1 MPVILSQINDDWHKH
16 WEGLFLVG
24 LQDVEEVVIFEEAH
38 GSVSD
43 LQVDTANA
51 LYDSLEELRDQML
64 DFVDFTNFEDLLQ
77 LGQEQRLL
85 DAVGEWPELEQ
96 AFQKRNSQS
105 SILGQEEHR
114 ASQEL
119 LVERRAGLH
128 FVEWDDDI
136 LEEDH
141 VLVTERYGE
150 AADDTCQDIEE
161 LGGTIELVVFMD
173 KCIKAFIH

>member
-24 LQDVEEVVIFEEAH
+24 FQDVEEVVIFEEAH
-38 GSVSD
+38 GSVSY

-64 DFVDFTNFEDLLQ
+64 DFVDLTNFEDLLQ

-85 DAVGEWPELEQ
+85 DAIGERPELKQ

-105 SILGQEEHR
+105 SVFGQEQHGT
-114 ASQEL
+114 SQ
-119 LVERRAGLH
+119 
-128 FVEWDDDI
+128 
-136 LEEDH
+136 
-141 VLVTERYGE
+141 
-150 AADDTCQDIEE
+150 
-161 LGGTIELVVFMD
+161 
-173 KCIKAFIH
+173 